1 MQGFSYSV
9 HPPPSPPTP
18 LYIKVGD
25 LVNMDYTGTIDESS
39 TVGTVGSVF
48 DTTVHDAG
56 SNTGENKFKIN
67 VGTGMYLI

>member
-1 MQGFSYSV
+1 
-9 HPPPSPPTP
+9 
-18 LYIKVGD
+18 
-25 LVNMDYTGTIDESS
+25 MDYTGTIDESS

-56 SNTGENKFKIN
+56 SNMGENKFKIN